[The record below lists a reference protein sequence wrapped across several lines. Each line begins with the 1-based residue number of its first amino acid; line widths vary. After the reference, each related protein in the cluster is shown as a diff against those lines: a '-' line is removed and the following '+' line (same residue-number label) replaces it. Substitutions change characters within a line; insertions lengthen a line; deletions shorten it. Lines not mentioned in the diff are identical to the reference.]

1 MHRFKDVKTWHRF
14 GNIGVHPQLVGRVLG
29 VGSSSPSSLS
39 TSPDLEF
46 IAFFA
51 LNVARV
57 HADLLVVLF
66 QSGHVLPG
74 FGELAFLHTL
84 ANIPKQK

>member
-1 MHRFKDVKTWHRF
+1 MLTKSDIGTERQRNKSLILVAVAFSLDV
-14 GNIGVHPQLVGRVLG
+14 
-29 VGSSSPSSLS
+29 S
-39 TSPDLEF
+39 
-46 IAFFA
+46 
-51 LNVARV
+51 RV